1 MKRIRHKLGIV
12 LVAVAALGLAVYASW
27 PKFVSIATGGVAGVY
42 FPLGGT
48 LARLINEKMPG
59 VTATAETTGASI
71 SNARLLETKS
81 VEIAFI
87 QNDIAH
93 WAHYGKEMFT
103 APIPHILGVATLY
116 PETIQLVTLAD
127 SGIKSLADLKGKR
140 VAVGAAGSGTEANA
154 RQILAAAG
162 ITYADISVQ
171 YLAFAPAAA
180 ALKDGHVDAAFLT
193 AGIPTAAVIDLATTH
208 RIQLVPI
215 GAEVAE
221 KLAPDYPFYVRT
233 VIPAGTYTGI
243 GADVETVAVRAM
255 LVVRADLSADFVYH
269 LTKLLFG
276 NLDAMA
282 ATHARGKDISLER
295 ALEGMPVPLHPG
307 AERFYKEAG
316 LLP

>member
-1 MKRIRHKLGIV
+1 MSSVWKRVGTV
-12 LVAVAALGLAVYASW
+12 LVAIAVLGFTVWASW
-27 PKFVSIATGGVAGVY
+27 PRFVSIATGGVAGVY

-48 LARLINEKMPG
+48 LARLITEKMPG

-71 SNARLLETKS
+71 SNARLLENKS
-81 VEIAFI
+81 VEMAFI

-93 WAHYGKEMFT
+93 WAHYGKEMF
-103 APIPHILGVATLY
+103 AARIPHILGLATLY
-116 PETIQLVTLAD
+116 PETIQVVTLAD

-162 ITYADISVQ
+162 ITYADISVH

-208 RIQLVPI
+208 RIRIVPI
-215 GAEVAE
+215 GKDIAE
-221 KLAPDYPFYVRT
+221 KLAPDYPFYVST
-233 VIPAGTYTGI
+233 VIPAKTYTGVEE
-243 GADVETVAVRAM
+243 DVESVAVRAM
-255 LVVRADLSADFVYH
+255 IVVRSDLSADFVYH
-269 LTKLLFG
+269 LTKLLFD

-282 ATHARGKDISLER
+282 ATHARGRDISLDR
-295 ALEGMPVPLHPG
+295 ALEGMSVPLHPG
-307 AERFYKEAG
+307 AERFYREAG
-316 LLP
+316 RL